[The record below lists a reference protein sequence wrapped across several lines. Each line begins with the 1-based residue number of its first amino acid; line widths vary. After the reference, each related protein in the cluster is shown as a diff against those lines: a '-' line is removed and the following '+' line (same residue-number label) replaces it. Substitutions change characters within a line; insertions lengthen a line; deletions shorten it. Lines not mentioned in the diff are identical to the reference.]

1 MSDLGFDPSLKKKKK
16 SKKVAS
22 VVDDTDSKES
32 TPQPGDASVD
42 DLFSGLKKRRS
53 RRLRSQQKN
62 QGRRQ

>member
-1 MSDLGFDPSLKKKKK
+1 M
-16 SKKVAS
+16 
-22 VVDDTDSKES
+22 VDDTDSKES